1 MHEYIQKLKYKNL
14 FFSPPVPRTCEPCQ
28 VQSLKFDKKK
38 QKNLKYIWPFITN
51 VGWKLPEHVHV
62 EKNNRDGSRER
73 HLPSMTSV
81 SRVKL
86 PNDPRNSDS
95 SGAMKSTWGKITHCW
110 CSTVNLFMPQ
120 CIKKNQKNTHLL
132 SLWAESVFTG
142 PQWTGLWRWAWL
154 RRGGEGP
161 GEQSQIITK

>member
-14 FFSPPVPRTCEPCQ
+14 FFSPPVPRTREPCQ

-38 QKNLKYIWPFITN
+38 KKNLKYIWPFITN
-51 VGWKLPEHVHV
+51 VGWKLPEHVPV
-62 EKNNRDGSRER
+62 EKNTRDGSRER

-95 SGAMKSTWGKITHCW
+95 SGAMKSTWVKITHCW

-120 CIKKNQKNTHLL
+120 CIKKNHTPVVAL
-132 SLWAESVFTG
+132 SWICLHWTSVN
-142 PQWTGLWRWAWL
+142 WVVEVSVVEAWWR
-154 RRGGEGP
+154 GP
-161 GEQSQIITK
+161 GRAEPDYY